1 MVKIKRINNFKV
13 LMIPVHNTPVVYVQ
27 SFILSGYM
35 NETPANSGIS
45 HLLEHVLGDSWAKCD
60 DDCAK
65 YWGDRGIIA
74 NASTSDTTINYFVEG
89 LKKDL
94 EEIIEYIIKITTNPQ
109 ITNARIDKEKKAVQ
123 EELKR
128 DMNDP
133 YWKITNELIKHIY
146 KHSGLKNGMN
156 IPLQLE
162 NLKKF
167 DKHSLEQFCKRIYT
181 PENILFIVAG
191 NIQEDRIT
199 HLFRQ
204 YLPRN
209 AREGTKNI
217 KKNVLSTITKPH
229 IYHLENK
236 KSRIA
241 ELCIAFSTSLYPW
254 EHDTNYFSLIEQIFT
269 DGLNSLFMSRLRG
282 ELNIIY
288 NITLDIET
296 NVTGSLA
303 LIETTCKEEN
313 ITALVN
319 NIKDIIKNL
328 NKGNLEDSQLN
339 RVKDIS
345 LIKEETDCKT
355 PTYYGD
361 LYGEQYAAQLFREKP
376 VIISPH
382 DKIELIKKTTKQDII
397 RVSRKVF
404 PLDKAIILYQSKNKQ
419 NISL

>member
-1 MVKIKRINNFKV
+1 MR
-13 LMIPVHNTPVVYVQ
+13 
-27 SFILSGYM
+27 
-35 NETPANSGIS
+35 
-45 HLLEHVLGDSWAKCD
+45 
-60 DDCAK
+60 
-65 YWGDRGIIA
+65 
-74 NASTSDTTINYFVEG
+74 
-89 LKKDL
+89 
-94 EEIIEYIIKITTNPQ
+94 
-109 ITNARIDKEKKAVQ
+109 

-128 DMNDP
+128 EMNDP
-133 YWKITNELIKHIY
+133 YWKITNELTKRIY
-146 KHSGLKNGMN
+146 KHNGLKNGMN
-156 IPLQLE
+156 IPLQLT

-167 DKHSLEQFCKRIYT
+167 DKHSLEEFCKRIYT

-191 NIQEDRIT
+191 NIREAKIT

-204 YLPRN
+204 YLPIN
-209 AREGTKNI
+209 ARTGRKNL
-217 KKNVLSTITKPH
+217 KTNVLSIINKPQ

-236 KSRIA
+236 KSRIG
-241 ELCIAFSTSLYPW
+241 ELCIAFSTPLYPW
-254 EHDTNYFSLIEQIFT
+254 EHDTNYFSLIEDLFT

-282 ELNIIY
+282 ELHIIY
-288 NITLDIET
+288 NITMSLET

-313 ITALVN
+313 ITTLVN
-319 NIKDIIKNL
+319 NITDIIKNL
-328 NKGNLEDSQLN
+328 NKGNLEDRQLN

-382 DKIELIKKTTKQDII
+382 DKIQLIKKTKKQDII
-397 RVSRKVF
+397 RVSRKIF
-404 PLDKAIILYQSKNKQ
+404 PLNKAIILYQSKNKQ